1 MTWGM
6 VGGAAL
12 GVGASLYSG
21 RKQAKA
27 AEKAANLQAESA
39 QKAIEAE
46 SQARDVARQDLMP
59 FTQFGAGNLPAL
71 QQFLTPEGQAGY
83 LNENNPL
90 FRAALAN
97 LNTQTA
103 QQAAIRG
110 RVGAGDTRQNYLQN
124 WQAAALPLLQNQ
136 QNALFNAVNLG
147 QSSAAG
153 QANTALTSSGRISD
167 LTTGAGAAQASGVVG
182 AANAKA
188 AGLQGAAQAIGTAFG
203 GMGTADSTSGITGWG
218 KLFGVNS
225 SSTPKK

>member
-1 MTWGM
+1 M
-6 VGGAAL
+6 AL
-12 GVGASLYSG
+12 GVALGLGLSALGSLYSG

-27 AEKAANLQAESA
+27 AEHSANLQAESA
-39 QKAIEAE
+39 KQAIEAE
-46 SQARDVARQDLMP
+46 QQAREVSRQDLMP
-59 FTQFGAGNLPAL
+59 FTQFGSSNIPAL

-90 FRAALAN
+90 FKAAMAN

-153 QANTALTSSGRISD
+153 QANASLTSSGRIGD
-167 LTTGAGAAQASGVVG
+167 YTTGAGAARAAGVVG
-182 AANAKA
+182 AANAMG
-188 AGLQGAAQAIGTAFG
+188 AGLQGAAQAIGKGFG
-203 GMGTADSTSGITGWG
+203 SPKSTDTNVWS
-218 KLFGVNS
+218 KLFGG
-225 SSTPKK
+225 